1 MPLHTATR
9 AGSVGVVKALLDK
22 GANKYARDYEEKTAA
37 ELAAAFGHT
46 ELLGPLYDESKPLLH
61 IAAANNHESTY
72 WSLLD
77 AGFPPRAPWEGCP
90 AYAYAEAAGHYCLA
104 ARLALVR
111 GRCIGRLPY
120 YLFGWLPFMRPVAW
134 IIFFLVFSKKKKPS
148 MSTVEKMMAK
158 EGPRQMIPISDT
170 EDSPRDQSMETSLY
184 STFAR
189 TFQLLLAY
197 FRLFTQIF
205 VTQLYNLAPA
215 LELQTDSAAVRGVA
229 GSQERS
235 NRMKSTSLPNAS
247 HPFPPKV
254 GSKTGDEGRLSQ
266 GNKRDFSRSADF
278 LLDHVSKEPKRE
290 RSRPPPGLPN
300 IGNTCY
306 MNSVLQ
312 CFYHTLPVTNF
323 FLNENLRKNIN
334 YNSEQQGRV
343 ATVYGEL
350 VRAMAEG
357 RNLFDAVT
365 RMKQISGVFDV
376 YLRDYGQKEPHDFLG
391 VTLGWL
397 HSDLARTSNDLNR
410 TSDAMSSVISDNFHI
425 QHLNVITCEKRQQ
438 PIVIKTVSHSNL
450 TLAVCSS
457 KGVDLETLLA
467 NYYTPQYI
475 QWDCDLCGS
484 NHKCRQETIILRL
497 PPFLIIHLSRYNVQ
511 NPHAPKVGV
520 QFPETLD
527 CMKKFCGFSNDRKYS
542 IYGICAHEGTMKFGH
557 CISVCRQS
565 KQGQASEEGCAG
577 WHLCNDNTVLPK
589 EDHSVIGNENAH
601 ILFYEAL

>member
-170 EDSPRDQSMETSLY
+170 EDSPRDTLGNERDYPSSSL
-184 STFAR
+184 A
-189 TFQLLLAY
+189 
-197 FRLFTQIF
+197 IE
-205 VTQLYNLAPA
+205 N
-215 LELQTDSAAVRGVA
+215 ETDSAAVRGVA

>member
-170 EDSPRDQSMETSLY
+170 EDSPRD
-184 STFAR
+184 
-189 TFQLLLAY
+189 
-197 FRLFTQIF
+197 
-205 VTQLYNLAPA
+205 
-215 LELQTDSAAVRGVA
+215 
-229 GSQERS
+229 
-235 NRMKSTSLPNAS
+235 
-247 HPFPPKV
+247 V